1 MLLSA
6 IFPAKQAEEGGKK
19 MKVLVTE
26 KRLEKCAFS
35 LSAPLESQ
43 FEVNEVR

>member
-1 MLLSA
+1 
-6 IFPAKQAEEGGKK
+6 
-19 MKVLVTE
+19 MKELVTE

-43 FEVNEVR
+43 FEVNEGPLMGKDGRNAANNRDK